1 MMIQKRL
8 IRTVSESK
16 KYIAGNVLLQWCSLA
31 ANIALMLSIA
41 RMFSA
46 LFFKAADSA
55 AILSAMAAAVL
66 ALCIRF
72 LCTIGASRMGYLSAK
87 AVKKVLREQIY
98 QKLLRLGCLLYTAGR
113 RNSACRQNIYSKRF
127 SR

>member
-55 AILSAMAAAVL
+55 TILSAMAAAVL
-66 ALCIRF
+66 ALCIRL
-72 LCTIGASRMGYLSAK
+72 LCTIGASRMGYLSAT
-87 AVKKVLREQIY
+87 AVKKVLREQI
-98 QKLLRLGCLLYTAGR
+98 
-113 RNSACRQNIYSKRF
+113 
-127 SR
+127 